1 MYETRTHFDNVK
13 TALKSIEAS
22 GDSLH
27 IDQAAFVLGMFG
39 PNTYWVANVV
49 QDCPR
54 IAALLPEMKE
64 CPSPPRRML
73 QIGQWMDRDDDVG
86 YLADQLRKWN
96 P

>member
-1 MYETRTHFDNVK
+1 MYELRTHQDNVK

-22 GDSLH
+22 GNALH
-27 IDQAAFVLGMFG
+27 IDQAAFVIGMFG
-39 PNTYWVANVV
+39 PNTEWVVNAV

-64 CPSPPRRML
+64 CPSAPMRML
-73 QIGQWMDRDDDVG
+73 TISQWMDRDDDVG
-86 YLADQLRKWN
+86 YLADQIRKWN

>member
-1 MYETRTHFDNVK
+1 MIEMRSHQDNVK

-22 GDSLH
+22 GNALY

-39 PNTYWVANVV
+39 PDTYWVDGVV
-49 QDCPR
+49 KDCPR

-64 CPSPPRRML
+64 CSSPPLRML